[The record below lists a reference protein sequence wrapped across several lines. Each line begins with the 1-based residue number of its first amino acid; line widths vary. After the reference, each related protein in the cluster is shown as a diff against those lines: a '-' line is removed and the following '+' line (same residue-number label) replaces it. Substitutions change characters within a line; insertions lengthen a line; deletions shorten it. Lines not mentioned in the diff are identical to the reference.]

1 MEWERTEGRGG
12 VVFVRVDG
20 GRSGEGV
27 GIIILGVVGCVLA
40 EIRATLF

>member
-1 MEWERTEGRGG
+1 MEGGGREGRGG
-12 VVFVRVDG
+12 VVIVRVDG

-27 GIIILGVVGCVLA
+27 GIIILGVAGCVRD